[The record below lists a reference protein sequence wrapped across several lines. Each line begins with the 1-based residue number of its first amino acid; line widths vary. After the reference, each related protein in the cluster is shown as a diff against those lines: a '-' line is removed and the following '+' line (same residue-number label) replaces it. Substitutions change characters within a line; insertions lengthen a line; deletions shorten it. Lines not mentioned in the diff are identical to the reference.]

1 MSSEALKNKK
11 IEFRDYDKEPI
22 VVEDY
27 NYIFSGMYLT
37 VGAFVILY
45 FYFINPFGA
54 YNEISRDYFLI
65 HAVFIVIIPGLV
77 YYFQIKKAKRK
88 IILTNENIVFKEEDT
103 VIEKIEVKNIKSV
116 QRTFNDY
123 YMKNQKAG
131 ELEALFIFAFLIFNL
146 PIQLMNKFLFHLF
159 KDGIKSYKL
168 FDSIMI
174 FDNEKNFINILPTT
188 NQEWNEIEIY
198 IMKKLS
204 VDLRNSELF
213 FKFNYGNEERK
224 K

>member
-1 MSSEALKNKK
+1 VNSEVLKN
-11 IEFRDYDKEPI
+11 EQTNLRNYDKEPI
-22 VVEDY
+22 VVNDY
-27 NYIFSGMYLT
+27 NYIFGGMYLI
-37 VGAFVILY
+37 VGAVVILY

-54 YNEISRDYFLI
+54 HNEISRNYFFT
-65 HAVFIVIIPGLV
+65 HAVFIIMIPGLV

-88 IILTNENIVFKEEDT
+88 IILTNENIVFKEEDN
-103 VIEKIEVKNIKSV
+103 VIENIEVKNIKSV

-131 ELEALFIFAFLIFNL
+131 ELESLFIFAFLIFNL

-159 KDGIKSYKL
+159 KDGLKSYKL
-168 FDSIMI
+168 FDSIII
-174 FDNEKNFINILPTT
+174 FDKENNFINILPTT
-188 NQEWNEIEIY
+188 NQEWSEIEFY
-198 IMKKLS
+198 IMNKLS
-204 VDLRNSELF
+204 VDLKNSELF

>member
-1 MSSEALKNKK
+1 MNSEALKNKQT
-11 IEFRDYDKEPI
+11 ELRDYDKEPI
-22 VVEDY
+22 IIEDY
-27 NYIFSGMYLT
+27 NYIFGGMYLI
-37 VGAFVILY
+37 VGAFVVLY

-54 YNEISRDYFLI
+54 HNEISRNYFFT
-65 HAVFIVIIPGLV
+65 HAIFIVMIPGLV

-88 IILTNENIVFKEEDT
+88 IILTSKSIIFKEGDNTIENI
-103 VIEKIEVKNIKSV
+103 EVNSIKSV

-123 YMKNQKAG
+123 YIKNQKAG
-131 ELEALFIFAFLIFNL
+131 ELESLFIFVFLIFNL

-159 KDGIKSYKL
+159 KDGIKSYKF
-168 FDSIMI
+168 FDSIII
-174 FDNEKNFINILPTT
+174 FDDKENFINILPTT

-198 IMKKLS
+198 VKNKFN
-204 VDLRNSELF
+204 VDLKNSELF